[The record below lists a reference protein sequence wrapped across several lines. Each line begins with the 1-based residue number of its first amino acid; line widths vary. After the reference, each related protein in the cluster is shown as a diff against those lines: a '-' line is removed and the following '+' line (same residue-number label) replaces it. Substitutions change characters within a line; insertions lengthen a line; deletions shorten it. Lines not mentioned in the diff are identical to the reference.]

1 MKSYV
6 TCRAHLAIDIE
17 DPMTIINADR
27 FLAGEPETKVLRP
40 YIEEKKIS
48 SNEKQQLDEMVP
60 QKCIPEPAS
69 DRFWSL
75 CKTLL

>member
-17 DPMTIINADR
+17 DPITIINADR

-75 CKTLL
+75 CKIL